1 MRPETRVKH
10 KATPAITLS
19 VTTNT
24 YWDSLSTAAPE
35 LCHSIDALPITLN
48 FTFPDLHG
56 LLS

>member
-35 LCHSIDALPITLN
+35 PRHS
-48 FTFPDLHG
+48 LHAPP
-56 LLS
+56 